1 MSTINYNNFEEVFSY
16 EHLLE
21 AADLCRKNVGWK
33 ASVQNFMAEKL
44 DLKINMKK
52 TRIEKVKRFT
62 FLKKTFTL
70 YENGSI
76 IIKISRDSHV
86 RMRRKLKRFYNLYIK
101 NKINEEQIRCSY
113 MTCAA
118 SLENIII
125 LK

>member
-1 MSTINYNNFEEVFSY
+1 MDDGIVFSSNK
-16 EHLLE
+16 EDLEELLLLIIKE
-21 AADLCRKNVGWK
+21 
-33 ASVQNFMAEKL
+33 AEKL

-76 IIKISRDSHV
+76 TVKISRDSHV

-118 SLENIII
+118 SLESIII

>member
-21 AADLCRKNVGWK
+21 AADLRRKNVGWK

-76 IIKISRDSHV
+76 PVKIFQ
-86 RMRRKLKRFYNLYIK
+86 RFS
-101 NKINEEQIRCSY
+101 C
-113 MTCAA
+113 
-118 SLENIII
+118 
-125 LK
+125 